1 MGWQCAHKQTFD
13 HDAIMEAAVNHG
25 CFLLHV
31 FQVNAMLSVF
41 QARSSV
47 VEHHLDMVVVGG
59 SIPLVP
65 TKLHQASWGMGGRR
79 IMGRFRW
86 QQ

>member
-1 MGWQCAHKQTFD
+1 MIINQCG
-13 HDAIMEAAVNHG
+13 AILARLNG
-25 CFLLHV
+25 YR
-31 FQVNAMLSVF
+31 

-65 TKLHQASWGMGGRR
+65 TRYSKNYIYTALPNSAATQPQLVEDHGRLLEPIR
-79 IMGRFRW
+79 NVR
-86 QQ
+86 

>member
-1 MGWQCAHKQTFD
+1 MTYLIKTSLKTS
-13 HDAIMEAAVNHG
+13 
-25 CFLLHV
+25 LLHWRE
-31 FQVNAMLSVF
+31 NAIFIALIYLNL

-65 TKLHQASWGMGGRR
+65 TNWVVLYATKAGYVSHNFTG
-79 IMGRFRW
+79 W
-86 QQ
+86 Q